1 LGSPAETT
9 TTTILVMNWT
19 GAGDYWG
26 AYLGPCRLAT
36 TLDVGLPDGVGEE
49 QGAGVWL
56 CGGRVLPWIEIWP
69 VVGHIS

>member
-1 LGSPAETT
+1 
-9 TTTILVMNWT
+9 MNWT